1 MAKVTLQ
8 MIADKL
14 GVSKGLVSIA
24 LSDKYGVN
32 QETRSDIVLTA
43 IQMGYDFNRI
53 KKQKEST
60 RSNLFYV
67 LTKDI
72 DLHTDRF
79 WPQIIKGIES
89 KATEQKFKIK
99 VKSWDEETNLD
110 LFVSD
115 IVDMRCSGI
124 IIVSEIPPFIFDHL
138 VLSKIPMILVDGKIM
153 YDDFI
158 DTVSVNNYAAFYNAT
173 EHVIRKGH
181 KHIAFVGD
189 INHAYS
195 FNQRYHGFKDCVK
208 RYPEV
213 KMTRLTAQGDDEDTT
228 NNYNREQL
236 KRSLDEGKIDA
247 YLCANDSIA
256 ERLYH
261 YAHQKG
267 ISIPDQ
273 ISVMGFDD
281 NYQSKYMTPP
291 LATVNVPKKEL
302 GELCFNLL
310 RDRIRHR
317 DASLKRINIMC
328 KIVNRESIKDKV
340 HLTD

>member
-1 MAKVTLQ
+1 MPKVTLQ

-32 QETRSDIVLTA
+32 TETRSDIVMTA

-89 KATEQKFKIK
+89 KATEYKYKIK
-99 VKSWDEETNLD
+99 VKSWDESTNLD
-110 LFVSD
+110 MFVAD

-124 IIVSEIPPFIFDHL
+124 IIISEIPPFIFNHL

-158 DTVSVNNYAAFYNAT
+158 DTISVNNYAAFYNAT
-173 EHVIRKGH
+173 SYVIEQGH
-181 KHIAFVGD
+181 RHLAFVGD

-208 RYPEV
+208 KYPHV
-213 KMTRLTAQGDDEDTT
+213 KMTRLTAAGDDQDTT
-228 NNYNREQL
+228 KNYNRKQL
-236 KRSLDEGKIDA
+236 YQSLAEGKVEA

-256 ERLYH
+256 EKVYLL
-261 YAHQKG
+261 AETMG
-267 ISIPDQ
+267 INIPHH

-281 NYQSKYMTPP
+281 NYQSKHMTPP

-302 GELCFNLL
+302 GELCFNSL
-310 RDRIRHR
+310 RDRIRNR
-317 DASLKRINIMC
+317 ESSLKRINIMC
-328 KIVNRESIKDKV
+328 KIVKRESILNKTPK
-340 HLTD
+340 TE